1 MHYNGQSPLMHLAGL
16 YTWTRHRVA
25 LTGKA
30 SSETPYGCSGC
41 STCGRHLVLSQFSR
55 GGTAGSAGLSALSGF
70 HGTASR
76 QNPGKREHREAAI
89 TLPWEFMERLPQDK
103 GTLHASLRR
112 WLPGLGAHR
121 QRQCCKP
128 RFMAFVRSLLPSLR
142 QPNWGFNCL
151 AWTPRPTCWDS
162 RGTVC
167 VGCNTDEA
175 WDNGVV
181 TAQGPEDL
189 WTHRS
194 CWKLAWQTPCPPLRM
209 FRQDCGVYQS
219 PESKKA
225 SEDDYA
231 VLSAECSHSRLAS
244 CKLRAQRHPDRI
256 TRTMNPPCTNP
267 DLDST
272 HGATCVQGSLQRT
285 PDSQTYRRR

>member
-1 MHYNGQSPLMHLAGL
+1 MGKRAVLEQPVTNLYAQGLLRLLAANRGPRCNRA
-16 YTWTRHRVA
+16 TTRP
-25 LTGKA
+25 TKPA

-55 GGTAGSAGLSALSGF
+55 GGIAGSAGLSALSGF

-89 TLPWEFMERLPQDK
+89 SLPWEFMERLPQDK

-112 WLPGLGAHR
+112 CLPGLGAHR

-128 RFMAFVRSLLPSLR
+128 RFMAFVRSRLPSLR

-194 CWKLAWQTPCPPLRM
+194 CWKLAWQTPRPPLRM
-209 FRQDCGVYQS
+209 FRQDWCTKVQKA
-219 PESKKA
+219 KKRVRLTMRY
-225 SEDDYA
+225 SVQNA
-231 VLSAECSHSRLAS
+231 VIVDPLHAS
-244 CKLRAQRHPDRI
+244 CVPKG
-256 TRTMNPPCTNP
+256 TRTA
-267 DLDST
+267 S
-272 HGATCVQGSLQRT
+272 HAR
-285 PDSQTYRRR
+285 